1 MMLQHALRLLENQ
14 RKKSHPPP
22 PPLFPEPCFARTPQV
37 QGRVTS
43 ASIEPVL
50 CAQSFEA
57 PGVKGA
63 GFIPTSG
70 QPAGDQP
77 GGGENASLLLAPV
90 PSLATPHLVSLPT
103 HVPVMTHVLDHSTG
117 QLHAPR
123 GHETLHRYHEV

>member
-50 CAQSFEA
+50 CAQSLEA

-63 GFIPTSG
+63 GFTPTSG

-77 GGGENASLLLAPV
+77 GGGENASLLLAPDLGSV
-90 PSLATPHLVSLPT
+90 REGTNQNLSEEVALELGLKNMKGNESGFEPVS
-103 HVPVMTHVLDHSTG
+103 G
-117 QLHAPR
+117 
-123 GHETLHRYHEV
+123 